1 MQKKKT
7 TKQNDQNKTEKCAE
21 TRSLDP
27 TCQFLVFMA
36 RQHHKKRFPRMLL
49 RIRHDQ
55 TERKLLYWASHG
67 TSAVTKQCPLE
78 RKLYLNDTHTKQR
91 SPEATTHS
99 KRNLTPQ
106 FNLRKQNNKINTIF
120 LEQTIITRNISTKY
134 VSLPFEIKSVLIKS
148 LHVMASLCFDLF
160 LSMCFKPNMLKSG
173 PGYDKKVK
181 RSDVNALKSFLLH
194 HSAQY

>member
-1 MQKKKT
+1 M
-7 TKQNDQNKTEKCAE
+7 
-21 TRSLDP
+21 
-27 TCQFLVFMA
+27 
-36 RQHHKKRFPRMLL
+36 
-49 RIRHDQ
+49 I
-55 TERKLLYWASHG
+55 
-67 TSAVTKQCPLE
+67 
-78 RKLYLNDTHTKQR
+78 KQR
-91 SPEATTHS
+91 ENCCIGHLVGLLQWQNNALWRESCTLMTHIQS
-99 KRNLTPQ
+99 RGHPKPSLTQKETLPHK
-106 FNLRKQNNKINTIF
+106 FNLREQNNKINTIF

-181 RSDVNALKSFLLH
+181 RSDVNAQKGFLLH